1 MPLRILLSLKYTI
14 VSILG
19 LFPSQEIDMV
29 NTFGRQP
36 LTPQV
41 LSAFTVI
48 SDETWKYF
56 AIRVYTEVE
65 YSPPLLYYELLVL
78 HMHIN
83 TCEWIKTSY

>member
-1 MPLRILLSLKYTI
+1 MLLSLKYMI

-19 LFPSQEIDMV
+19 LFPSQEIDTV

-48 SDETWKYF
+48 SDETQKYF
-56 AIRVYTEVE
+56 AIRVCTG
-65 YSPPLLYYELLVL
+65 
-78 HMHIN
+78 
-83 TCEWIKTSY
+83 

>member
-1 MPLRILLSLKYTI
+1 MLQLTFIEVYYTI

-19 LFPSQEIDMV
+19 LFLSQEIDTV

-48 SDETWKYF
+48 RDTLQYAFVQANRE
-56 AIRVYTEVE
+56 
-65 YSPPLLYYELLVL
+65 
-78 HMHIN
+78 
-83 TCEWIKTSY
+83 